1 MLNRIDPPVFHPI
14 ERVNILSPESMEL
27 SNGAKLFVFSAGD
40 QDLIRVQWV
49 FNNRGFQIDKP
60 LAHAALSANL
70 MEGTTKHSSAII
82 AESIDYYG
90 AFLYPEFSYDH
101 TALSLITLGKHL
113 NKVLPIVVDILN
125 DANFPQEELDT
136 YCRNSKQSLKIALKK
151 NDSVARREFN
161 NALFGDTLYG
171 FKAGE
176 EDYNNLQR
184 TDVIELFRQQIN
196 PSNCSIFLSGKVD
209 NAMIDYV
216 FRTLEKDWKKGDKL
230 EPESRIKNLN
240 GITKEVVVQKDKAL
254 QTAIRLGNISIG
266 RSHPD
271 FPSLQ
276 VVNALFGG
284 FFGSRLMANIREDKG
299 YTYGIGSHLV
309 SLSDAAYLTVATE
322 VGAEFTSQTLTE
334 VEYEIDR
341 LKNEPVSNEELA
353 LVKNYLLGSLLGSLQ
368 DVFSHV
374 DKFRQV
380 YYSGLSLDYYDY
392 YTQQVNQMIPE
403 DVQRLANKYLDF
415 SQMTKVLVGKI

>member
-14 ERVNILSPESMEL
+14 ERVNILSPDSMTL
-27 SNGAKLFVFSAGD
+27 NNGAKLFVFSSGD

-49 FNNRGFQIDKP
+49 FNNRGFQVDKP
-60 LAHAALSANL
+60 LTHAALSANI
-70 MEGTTKHSSAII
+70 MEGTPKHSSAII

-101 TALSLITLGKHL
+101 TALSLITLAKHL

-171 FKAGE
+171 FRAE
-176 EDYNNLQR
+176 IEDFNHLQR
-184 TDVIELFRQQIN
+184 KDIVELSKRQIN

-209 NAMIDYV
+209 AAMTDY
-216 FRTLEKDWKKGDKL
+216 FFQTLEADWKNGDTL
-230 EPESRIKNLN
+230 EPEIGIKHLDVKPEE
-240 GITKEVVVQKDKAL
+240 IVIQRDKAL

-284 FFGSRLMANIREDKG
+284 FFGSRLMTNIREDKG

-309 SLSDAAYLTVATE
+309 SLANAAYLTVATE
-322 VGAEFTSQTLTE
+322 VGAEFTSQTLIE
-334 VEYEIDR
+334 IEYEINR

-380 YYSGLSLDYYDY
+380 YYSGLSLEYYDY
-392 YTQQVNQMIPE
+392 YTQQVNQMRPE
-403 DVQRLANKYLDF
+403 DVQSLANKYLDF
-415 SQMTKVLVGKI
+415 SRMTKVLVGKI

>member
-1 MLNRIDPPVFHPI
+1 
-14 ERVNILSPESMEL
+14 
-27 SNGAKLFVFSAGD
+27 
-40 QDLIRVQWV
+40 
-49 FNNRGFQIDKP
+49 
-60 LAHAALSANL
+60 
-70 MEGTTKHSSAII
+70 
-82 AESIDYYG
+82 
-90 AFLYPEFSYDH
+90 
-101 TALSLITLGKHL
+101 
-113 NKVLPIVVDILN
+113 
-125 DANFPQEELDT
+125 
-136 YCRNSKQSLKIALKK
+136 
-151 NDSVARREFN
+151 
-161 NALFGDTLYG
+161 
-171 FKAGE
+171 
-176 EDYNNLQR
+176 
-184 TDVIELFRQQIN
+184 
-196 PSNCSIFLSGKVD
+196 
-209 NAMIDYV
+209 
-216 FRTLEKDWKKGDKL
+216 
-230 EPESRIKNLN
+230 KNLN

-368 DVFSHV
+368 DVF
-374 DKFRQV
+374 
-380 YYSGLSLDYYDY
+380 
-392 YTQQVNQMIPE
+392 
-403 DVQRLANKYLDF
+403 
-415 SQMTKVLVGKI
+415 